1 MVDKETAKKA
11 LEMQEREAVIITRER
26 TLERTIRDVLRR
38 EQAVAAKEERIEAF
52 MRQLQ
57 GMGVGDLSEA
67 LEEAFRDALQDLGD
81 ASEELPMLPEGS
93 EHLADGGA
101 FAANPTTATTAPGSA
116 RPRPASIIEE
126 LEGLTGLTPEGR
138 AKRFLDRLDRE
149 LGDREHGE
157 VWDRADRMRYLA
169 RTFSENNNH
178 DKAVEFARRALLLL
192 EHFKE

>member
-1 MVDKETAKKA
+1 MDKETAKKA
-11 LEMQEREAVIITRER
+11 LELQEREAVVITRER

-38 EQAVAAKEERIEAF
+38 EQVVALKEERIEAF

-57 GMGVGDLSEA
+57 GMGVPDLAEA
-67 LEEAFRDALQDLGD
+67 LEEAFRDALMDLKA
-81 ASEELPMLPEGS
+81 ASEELPGLPEGA

-101 FAANPTTATTAPGSA
+101 FAASAAEAPAVPGGDRS
-116 RPRPASIIEE
+116 RPASMVEE
-126 LEGLTGLTPEGR
+126 LDGLTGLSPEGR
-138 AKRFLDRLDRE
+138 SRRYLERLDRE

-169 RTFSENNNH
+169 RTFEESGNH
-178 DKAVEFARRALLLL
+178 EKAVEFARRALLLM

>member
-1 MVDKETAKKA
+1 MDKETAKKA
-11 LEMQEREAVIITRER
+11 LELQEREAIIITRER

-57 GMGVGDLSEA
+57 GMGVGDLAGA
-67 LEEAFRDALQDLGD
+67 LEEAFRDALRDLRA
-81 ASEELPMLPEGS
+81 ASEELPAMPDAA

-101 FAANPTTATTAPGSA
+101 FAASAAEAPAVPGGG
-116 RPRPASIIEE
+116 RPRPASMVEE
-126 LEGLTGLTPEGR
+126 LDALTGLSLEGR
-138 AKRFLDRLDRE
+138 ARRYLDRLDRE

-169 RTFSENNNH
+169 RTFEESGNH
-178 DKAVEFARRALLLL
+178 EKAVEFARRALLLL